1 MKHFLL
7 IAALLPIAVAAQ
19 VGTGGAFPAS
29 AVPATAQ
36 ALSTHLSGRT
46 FRAVY
51 ADGTR
56 VQSKFGADGSL
67 AATAPGFYDT
77 GNWRV
82 EEGKLCGALRKVGEF
97 CNEAC
102 FDAGVLYLRRMNG
115 EVIRYESEQ

>member
-19 VGTGGAFPAS
+19 VGTGVAFPPS

-36 ALSTHLSGRT
+36 ALSTHLSGKT
-46 FRAVY
+46 FHAVL

-56 VQSKFGADGSL
+56 VQSKFGADGGL
-67 AATAPGFYDT
+67 ASSAPGYYDT
-77 GNWRV
+77 GKWRA
-82 EEGKLCGALRKVGEF
+82 EEGKLCGSLRKVGEF
-97 CNEAC
+97 CNEAR

-115 EVIRYESEQ
+115 EVIRYESE